1 MRQPMP
7 SDDLWSDEVLVEA
20 EAETEVLAPEEFTVV
35 RGSTDDLVRLY
46 LQEIGRVAL
55 LKPAEEI
62 ELARRIAT
70 WLSLEEKRSKFQAVA
85 AESWLESANLT
96 PQQWSTIV
104 REGERAKAH
113 LVKANLRLVVSVAK
127 KYQGRGLHLLD
138 LIQEGTL
145 GLIRAA
151 EKFDYTR
158 GFKFSTY
165 ATWWIRQ
172 GITRAI
178 AMQARTIRLPVHIV
192 EKVNRIKKATRQ
204 LSQQLGRSPSE
215 DEIAQAVE
223 MDADQLRFVRKA
235 IQLPVSLETP
245 VGREEDTALGDLI
258 QAKGNEPEHGV
269 VRDLMNQDLES
280 LLQTLTPRERDVLR
294 LRYGLIDGR
303 SRTLDE
309 VGQQFGLTRERI
321 RQIEARALRKLRHP
335 QRLQRVREYL
345 EGIENT

>member
-1 MRQPMP
+1 MP
-7 SDDLWSDEVLVEA
+7 AEDVWFDESLIGES
-20 EAETEVLAPEEFTVV
+20 EHEVLAPEEFTAV
-35 RGSTDDLVRLY
+35 RSSTDDLVRLY
-46 LQEIGRVAL
+46 LQEIGRIPL
-55 LKPAEEI
+55 LKGAEEI

-70 WLSLEEKRSKFQAVA
+70 WLQLDEKRHKSVLSLEL
-85 AESWLESANLT
+85 WLESVEL
-96 PQQWSTIV
+96 PLQQWTLIV
-104 REGERAKAH
+104 RDGERAKAH

-151 EKFDYTR
+151 EKFDHTR

-172 GITRAI
+172 GITRSI

-215 DEIAQAVE
+215 DEIAVAVE
-223 MDADQLRFVRKA
+223 MDAEQLRFVRRA

-258 QAKGNEPEHGV
+258 QSKGDQPEQGV
-269 VRDLMNQDLES
+269 IKDLMCQDIEI

-294 LRYGLIDGR
+294 LRYGLLDGR

-309 VGQQFGLTRERI
+309 VGQQFSLTRERI

-345 EGIENT
+345 EGIENN